1 MDNIKIISTN
11 RRANHD
17 YFLSDFLEAG
27 LALKG
32 TEIKS
37 LRHNN
42 VSIKEAYVF
51 LKNNEAYIINMNI
64 PIYEKGTIFNHE
76 PKRDRKLLLHKS
88 EIYRLQSKIKE
99 KGYTIIPTKVYLKK
113 GKAKVEIAL
122 AKGKKLYDKR
132 ETIKKNESKRE
143 IDKLMKEK
151 NNEKR

>member
-1 MDNIKIISTN
+1 
-11 RRANHD
+11 
-17 YFLSDFLEAG
+17 
-27 LALKG
+27 
-32 TEIKS
+32 
-37 LRHNN
+37 
-42 VSIKEAYVF
+42 
-51 LKNNEAYIINMNI
+51 MNI